1 MQRDRYAGVNSR
13 ERMLAWEILR
23 DSPTMRMAGL
33 VGGPWWQSPAPNTQS
48 WLSRMT
54 EAFRKVIGLTGRRFE
69 ERA

>member
-33 VGGPWWQSPAPNTQS
+33 VGGPWWQPQASTAQS
-48 WLSRMT
+48 WPDRMR
-54 EAFRKVIGLTGRRFE
+54 EAFRRVVGLSRS
-69 ERA
+69 